1 MGIVYWLL
9 AKLMPGLNPTQSTVE
24 NCEEKMPQ
32 KFSFKRC
39 HHLTPI
45 HKNLK
50 GGNAISFERLNIFQ
64 IVLFQSQNTLYY
76 THSDDIRFVFS
87 FVTNIICFIRDE
99 CFLYSVLCRC
109 LFLRVCVYVCVV
121 THGRRPTTLLPLGV
135 DKTRLT
141 HRPALT
147 PSYSCAD
154 L

>member
-39 HHLTPI
+39 HHLTPV

-87 FVTNIICFIRDE
+87 FVTNIICFIRDSK
-99 CFLYSVLCRC
+99 CFLYSVLYRC
-109 LFLRVCVYVCVV
+109 LILRVCVYVCCNSWQEANN
-121 THGRRPTTLLPLGV
+121 TAPPWSR
-135 DKTRLT
+135 
-141 HRPALT
+141 
-147 PSYSCAD
+147 
-154 L
+154 